1 MKLIIVLALVA
12 CAVARPQDGDAE
24 VLRQEFDNIG
34 VDGYS
39 FA

>member
-1 MKLIIVLALVA
+1 MKVIIVLATLCVLA
-12 CAVARPQDGDAE
+12 AARPQAE
-24 VLRQEFDNIG
+24 IVRQDFDNIG

>member
-1 MKLIIVLALVA
+1 MKFIILLALVA
-12 CAVARPQDGDAE
+12 CAVARPQGDAE
-24 VLRQEFDNIG
+24 ILRQEFDNIG